1 LKKDKQCNGQNKRGK
16 ETNNAMAKTK
26 EAKRQTMQW
35 PKQKRQRDK
44 QCNGQNKRGKETNND
59 QQNTSQKTKDWTTPT
74 TLKKISIKQK
84 TALELN
90 VK

>member
-1 LKKDKQCNGQNKRGK
+1 LDGIKNFYYSSIFDVVVFFELIVLRAFGRMLTDFLYHLRFLRETRPKGAKKC
-16 ETNNAMAKTK
+16 
-26 EAKRQTMQW
+26 
-35 PKQKRQRDK
+35 
-44 QCNGQNKRGKETNND
+44 KETNND